1 MSDNAT
7 ATKKF
12 DKKYIHYAVT
22 VIIIFGSQFMPQ
34 IGPVT
39 PLGFSILGAFVG
51 TVYGWT
57 FLDMIWPSIIGLLGL
72 GSALG
77 MSTVLAA
84 SFGNPVIP
92 MIILTFAALTIL
104 TETKLT
110 DVVVGLFV
118 NNRFAKGRPW
128 VFVFSFLLCGWFCA
142 QINVFVAIILLSGI
156 LLDLCKKVGI
166 KPYTPFPAV
175 MLLGLALSIQMGQ
188 VMIPFRSSAL
198 TLVGAFSAMTGGQMP
213 NFGQYMLFTIPMSVL
228 MLLIFTLVSRFI
240 FRVDVSPL
248 KNMPDDL
255 FPQSSK
261 LTRDQKLALGYLV
274 CMIIVLLSPSFLP
287 KTWAIT
293 GFLNKITIFGQAAIV
308 ILILMLIKKEDG
320 TPFFN
325 YSYCASKGIS
335 WEGLFMTAFI
345 LPIAT
350 FMTGE
355 GTGIGQALGM
365 FFAPMTQFSP
375 LIFIVAVMLFASII
389 TNFAN
394 NVVLA
399 CIILPV
405 VVQFSGQV
413 GLPMVGVSILLFVL
427 TQFALFTPGASPIVG
442 MAFSKNDWVE
452 TTMMMKYGLAI
463 VLILAPLFLLIGI
476 PYMFLIF

>member
-1 MSDNAT
+1 MSEQASAAKNL
-7 ATKKF
+7 KKS
-12 DKKYIHYAVT
+12 YIHYAVT
-22 VIIIFGSQFMPQ
+22 AIIVFGSQFMPQ

-39 PLGFSILGAFVG
+39 PLGFAVLGSFVG
-51 TVYGWT
+51 AVYGWT
-57 FLDMIWPSIIGLLGL
+57 FLDMIWPSIIALVGL
-72 GSALG
+72 GNAVGMMNVLG
-77 MSTVLAA
+77 A

-110 DVVVGLFV
+110 DYVVALFV

-128 VFVFSFLLCGWFCA
+128 VFVFSFLLCGYVCA
-142 QINVFVAIILLSGI
+142 QINVFVAIILLSSI

-166 KPYTPFPAV
+166 KPYTPFPTV

-188 VMIPFRSSAL
+188 IMIPFRSSAL
-198 TLVGAFSAMTGGQMP
+198 TLVGAYSAMTGGQMP
-213 NFGQYMLFTIPMSVL
+213 NFGQYMLFTIPTGII
-228 MLLIFTLVSRFI
+228 MLLIFTLVCRFI
-240 FRVDVSPL
+240 FRVDVSNL

-255 FPQSSK
+255 FPKNEK
-261 LTRDQKLALGYLV
+261 LNRDQKIALTYLV
-274 CMIIVLLSPSFLP
+274 CMIIMLLCPSFLP
-287 KTWAIT
+287 KTWTIT
-293 GFLNKITIFGQAAIV
+293 VFLNKITIFGQAAIV
-308 ILILMLIKKEDG
+308 ILILMLVRKEDG

-350 FMTGE
+350 YLTGE

-365 FFAPMTQFSP
+365 LFAPMTQFSP
-375 LIFIVAVMLFASII
+375 IIFIVVVMIFAAII

-399 CIILPV
+399 CIIMPV

-413 GLPMVGVSILLFVL
+413 GLPMMGVCILLFVL

-442 MAFSKNDWVE
+442 MAFSRNDWVK
-452 TTMMMKYGLAI
+452 TTTMMKYGLAT
-463 VLILAPLFLLIGI
+463 VLILAPIFLLIGI
-476 PYMFLIF
+476 PFMYLIF